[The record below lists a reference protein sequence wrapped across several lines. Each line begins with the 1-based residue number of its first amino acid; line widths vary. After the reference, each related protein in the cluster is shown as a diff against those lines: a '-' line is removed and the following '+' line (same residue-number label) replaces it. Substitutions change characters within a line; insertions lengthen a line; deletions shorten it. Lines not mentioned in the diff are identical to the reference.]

1 MAFDRRWAE
10 RTLVDVLPGGEGSGM
25 GFRLL
30 DNLIATACHCLPHR
44 DGKLVLPEPFYIGDD
59 PVEVLIRRHGAP
71 VERASRDSCVDEAM
85 ALVTAADPC
94 SDLAILSSSTAS
106 GRDLPDGGAL
116 DRLIDSLESAR
127 PDLVPRRD
135 IPVFIFTH
143 EDRWIEATAKASF
156 VYVENPAD
164 RIRPGTSG
172 APVFNED
179 GLVVGIVSSSNQNG
193 PDARMC
199 LLADHLP
206 GWVLRLA
213 AEPQGDLETLDSL
226 PPGLLES
233 LRKP

>member
-1 MAFDRRWAE
+1 MAFDRRRAE
-10 RTLVDVLPGGEGSGM
+10 QSLVDVLPGGAGRGM

-30 DNLIATACHCLPHR
+30 DNLIATACHCLTHV

-59 PVEVLIRRHGAP
+59 PVSVGIRPHRAPTKRGARGEGVAEV
-71 VERASRDSCVDEAM
+71 RAV
-85 ALVTAADPC
+85 VTAADPC
-94 SDLAILSSSTAS
+94 SDIAILSSSTAS
-106 GRDLPDGGAL
+106 GVDLADGGAL
-116 DRLIDSLESAR
+116 DRLIDSLESVR

-143 EDRWIEATAKASF
+143 EDRWVVGAAKASI
-156 VYVENPAD
+156 VYIENPAD

-179 GLVVGIVSSSNQNG
+179 GLVVGIVSSSNQMG

-213 AEPQGDLETLDSL
+213 AEPQGDLEALDSL

-233 LRKP
+233 FRKP